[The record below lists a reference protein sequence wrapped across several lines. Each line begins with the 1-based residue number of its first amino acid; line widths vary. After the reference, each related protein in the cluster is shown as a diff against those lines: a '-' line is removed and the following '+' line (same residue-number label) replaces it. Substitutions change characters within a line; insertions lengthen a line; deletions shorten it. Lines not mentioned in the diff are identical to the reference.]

1 MSRRVRIKVS
11 LFAFQDIITSVTGVI
26 VLVTLLSSL
35 ELVHRKAEPV
45 PSSQAATDVSRLADQ
60 IPALELA
67 VASGK
72 LTKAEILG
80 FNDFA
85 IKRIGPSM

>member
-1 MSRRVRIKVS
+1 MNDNIDLDAGS
-11 LFAFQDIITSVTGVI
+11 IISGESTVQQVGETI
-26 VLVTLLSSL
+26 FKEML
-35 ELVHRKAEPV
+35 E
-45 PSSQAATDVSRLADQ
+45 
-60 IPALELA
+60 

-72 LTKAEILG
+72 LTKSEILG

>member
-1 MSRRVRIKVS
+1 MEM
-11 LFAFQDIITSVTGVI
+11 
-26 VLVTLLSSL
+26 L
-35 ELVHRKAEPV
+35 E
-45 PSSQAATDVSRLADQ
+45 
-60 IPALELA
+60 

-72 LTKAEILG
+72 LTKSEILG

>member
-1 MSRRVRIKVS
+1 MRDNMDLNAGTI
-11 LFAFQDIITSVTGVI
+11 VTGEETVARVGNRI
-26 VLVTLLSSL
+26 FDELL
-35 ELVHRKAEPV
+35 K
-45 PSSQAATDVSRLADQ
+45 
-60 IPALELA
+60 
-67 VASGK
+67 VASGR

>member
-1 MSRRVRIKVS
+1 MNDDMDVDAGTVISGDEGVSDVGKRI
-11 LFAFQDIITSVTGVI
+11 FR
-26 VLVTLLSSL
+26 
-35 ELVHRKAEPV
+35 EMME
-45 PSSQAATDVSRLADQ
+45 
-60 IPALELA
+60 

-85 IKRIGPSM
+85 IKRIGPTI

>member
-1 MSRRVRIKVS
+1 MKAIFGAPAARFIAGLLIVPAF
-11 LFAFQDIITSVTGVI
+11 LFQDNRYVQGAKGEAETVAQVGLRIFEEM
-26 VLVTLLSSL
+26 LL
-35 ELVHRKAEPV
+35 
-45 PSSQAATDVSRLADQ
+45 
-60 IPALELA
+60 

-72 LTKAEILG
+72 PCRAEILG